1 MSWLAAVV
9 AALVALT
16 ALAALGVAR
25 YRHKKE
31 MAALDRLLDAALAG
45 DFSPDTFDES
55 QVSKLVAKLHR
66 FVTAAKLRRGQLEA
80 EQAQV
85 HALISDI
92 SHQTKTPVA
101 NMLLYAELLA
111 EQPELMEPSRAM
123 VAHMRAGAEKLSF
136 LTGALV
142 KSSRLE
148 NGIIRIQPRWHD
160 LYGVAAEATAQCLPK
175 AREKGIVLAL
185 PEKGYP
191 ISAQCDPKWCA
202 EAVYNI
208 LDNAVK
214 NTPEGGK
221 ITISLH
227 DYELFACIRVA
238 DTGRGIASADLPRIF
253 TRFFRADAG
262 QEGSGLGLY
271 LSREIVTRCGG
282 YIRAE
287 APPAGGAVFSVY
299 LSKL

>member
-1 MSWLAAVV
+1 MSWFTAAAV
-9 AALVALT
+9 LL
-16 ALAALGVAR
+16 ALAALCALALTR
-25 YRHKKE
+25 HRHKME
-31 MAALDRLLDAALAG
+31 LASLDRLLDAALAG

-66 FVTAAKLRRGQLEA
+66 FVTAAKLKRGQLEA
-80 EQAQV
+80 EQARV

-123 VAHMRAGAEKLSF
+123 AAHMCAGAEKLSF
-136 LTGALV
+136 LVGALV

-148 NGIIRIQPRWHD
+148 SGIIRIQPRRHD
-160 LYGVAAEATAQCLPK
+160 LYSVAAEAAAQCLPK
-175 AREKGIVLAL
+175 ARKKGITLAL
-185 PEKGYP
+185 PEKNRD

-214 NTPEGGK
+214 NTPEGGE
-221 ITISLH
+221 ITVSFH

-238 DTGRGIASADLPRIF
+238 DTGRGIASADLPKIF
-253 TRFFRADAG
+253 TRFFRADPG

-287 APPAGGAVFSVY
+287 SPSAGGAVFSVY